1 MGQSKDDFVSP
12 MNARNQTVSTLVA
25 FSREAISSD
34 ILSELF
40 QAIANTAV
48 LEMGLPDCVVYQVSE
63 DGAKLIQVAAHG
75 AKSPEGVEVN
85 EPLVLSIGQGVTGRA
100 ALMCRSLM
108 IDDTSYFSDH
118 IPDIGSG
125 RSELAVP
132 IIHREMVMGVI
143 DCEHPT
149 VGYFNAEHLLTLEA
163 IACIASSKISA
174 LSETFEKSKADRGGS
189 STKVLDLKEFR
200 NQTTRA

>member
-12 MNARNQTVSTLVA
+12 IIARNQMVSTLVA
-25 FSREAISSD
+25 FSRDAISSD
-34 ILSELF
+34 NLNGLF
-40 QAIANTAV
+40 QAVANTAV

-108 IDDTSYFSDH
+108 IDDTSSFSDH

-125 RSELAVP
+125 RSEIAVP
-132 IIHREMVMGVI
+132 IIHREMVIGVI

-149 VGYFNAEHLLTLEA
+149 VGYFNEEHLLTLEA

-174 LSETFEKSKADRGGS
+174 LSKIFETSTADRDGDA
-189 STKVLDLKEFR
+189 TKVLELNEFR
-200 NQTTRA
+200 NQPSRA